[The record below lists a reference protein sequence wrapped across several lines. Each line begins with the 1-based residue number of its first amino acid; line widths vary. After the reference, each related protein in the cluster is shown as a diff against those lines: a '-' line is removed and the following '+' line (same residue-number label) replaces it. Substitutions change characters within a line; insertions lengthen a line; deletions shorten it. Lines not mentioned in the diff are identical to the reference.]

1 LPGLR
6 CRCRPDQLLV
16 PLQGLCRSATTAGS
30 LPTPGAAL
38 PGTLASPRTRLAL
51 AGCPELSLGL
61 LLVDHSLSWVR
72 QCASP
77 GLLDAPGWGEIP
89 PLFGGL
95 GRDKTAQSAR
105 SVPELSNT
113 TVGGWQTPCSGDP
126 DRTASPCRRSR
137 FQNSPVRSATVV
149 TATDLAQGN
158 LKAERGRPAISSLV
172 GDRHGHMDWGEIPPF
187 ATDPGRA

>member
-1 LPGLR
+1 MG
-6 CRCRPDQLLV
+6 
-16 PLQGLCRSATTAGS
+16 RSEGAGREGKKRAARGVVGKSS
-30 LPTPGAAL
+30 LT
-38 PGTLASPRTRLAL
+38 
-51 AGCPELSLGL
+51 E
-61 LLVDHSLSWVR
+61 VR
-72 QCASP
+72 WKSRVS
-77 GLLDAPGWGEIP
+77 GWGEIP

-95 GRDKTAQSAR
+95 GHDKTAQSAQ

-172 GDRHGHMDWGEIPPF
+172 GDRHGHMDCRENSGEK
-187 ATDPGRA
+187 ATA

>member
-1 LPGLR
+1 MAISWSKCPVPGRLR
-6 CRCRPDQLLV
+6 
-16 PLQGLCRSATTAGS
+16 GF
-30 LPTPGAAL
+30 
-38 PGTLASPRTRLAL
+38 
-51 AGCPELSLGL
+51 
-61 LLVDHSLSWVR
+61 
-72 QCASP
+72 
-77 GLLDAPGWGEIP
+77 WGEIP
-89 PLFGGL
+89 PLFGGP
-95 GRDKTAQSAR
+95 GRDKTARSAG

-172 GDRHGHMDWGEIPPF
+172 GDRHGHMDCRKMLSGPPDSAGQKWDVAARGTDRPPIPHAACSSSRLKGGF
-187 ATDPGRA
+187 LVNAFCSWEAEKIICLFEGA

>member
-1 LPGLR
+1 MQLRGIHRPAAHGRNLTHRGHPGRRMAVSWSKCPVPGRLR
-6 CRCRPDQLLV
+6 
-16 PLQGLCRSATTAGS
+16 
-30 LPTPGAAL
+30 
-38 PGTLASPRTRLAL
+38 
-51 AGCPELSLGL
+51 EF
-61 LLVDHSLSWVR
+61 
-72 QCASP
+72 
-77 GLLDAPGWGEIP
+77 WGEIP
-89 PLFGGL
+89 PLFGGP
-95 GRDKTAQSAR
+95 GRDKTARSAG

-172 GDRHGHMDWGEIPPF
+172 GDRHGHMDCRKM
-187 ATDPGRA
+187 PGRSWIRLERRQVVALAHRSPSVSGQISRSVATLGPEG